1 MLTPFAYQT
10 SAADVIAA
18 SSKAVYNMFDPGLG
32 KSCVALLVA
41 KRKRAKRVLI
51 ICPLSAVYS
60 WKLELEKFWPEHPKL
75 TIINT
80 IGDTQALPRDGVFI
94 VTYGL
99 LSRSIT
105 LVDWIKAA
113 APMDLSILDEAHAL
127 KNASAN
133 RTRAV
138 LSELRLNLGL
148 AHPMSATPAPNHAG
162 ELWPIL
168 RTLRPDL
175 IVNGARKPMS
185 QSEFE
190 DRYCKIQQIRVKTR
204 NGGDRLQ
211 RVIVGSK
218 NVEELRSRLKGFF
231 VRETK
236 ANVLKELPPL
246 GFVTV
251 PVQIPEPERFQ
262 TIGQLI
268 ESGEDDDDVL
278 KHAAMV
284 ANSTRYRE
292 LGFAKAPMVAEYVR
306 DMLDGGVQQVVVWA
320 VHHDVLDYLAKH
332 LLDYGVSRLD
342 GRTTP
347 KDRGAAIENFI
358 EGRTRVFVGQIQA
371 GGTAITLS
379 GGKLPCRDIV
389 FAETSFSPSDNF
401 QAACRIHRIGQRDAV
416 LARFASAAETYDD
429 RIQDIL
435 ARKTKDF
442 TELFEGAI

>member
-10 SAADVIAA
+10 NAANLIAA
-18 SSKAVYNMFDPGLG
+18 SSRAIYNMFEPGLG

-51 ICPLSAVYS
+51 VCPLSAVYS
-60 WKLELEKFWPEHPKL
+60 WKLELAKFWPEHPKL
-75 TIINT
+75 TIINGL
-80 IGDTQALPRDGVFI
+80 GDTQALQRDGVFI

-99 LSRSIT
+99 LSRSIS

-113 APMDLSILDEAHAL
+113 APMDMSILDEAHAL
-127 KNASAN
+127 KNAKAL

-138 LSELRLNLGL
+138 LAELKPNLGL
-148 AHPMSATPAPNHAG
+148 AHPMSATPTPNHAG

-175 IVNGARKPMS
+175 IVNGARRPMS
-185 QSEFE
+185 QAEFE
-190 DRYCKIQQIRVKTR
+190 DRYCKIKQIRVKTR
-204 NGGDRLQ
+204 TGDDRLQ

-218 NVEELRSRLKGFF
+218 NVDELRTRLQGFF
-231 VRETK
+231 IRETK

-246 GFVTV
+246 DFVTV
-251 PVQIPEPERFQ
+251 PIPISEPERFQ

-268 ESGEDDDDVL
+268 ESGVDDDDIL
-278 KHAAMV
+278 EHAAMV

-292 LGFAKAPMVAEYVR
+292 LGFAKASMVAEYVR
-306 DMLDGGVQQVVVWA
+306 DMLDGGVKQVVVWA
-320 VHHDVLDYLAKH
+320 VHHDVLDYLVKH
-332 LLDYGVSRLD
+332 LLDYGVSALD
-342 GRTTP
+342 GRMAS
-347 KDRGAAIENFI
+347 KERAIAIENFV
-358 EGRTRVFVGQIQA
+358 EGHTRVFVGQIQA
-371 GGTAITLS
+371 GGMAITLS

>member
-1 MLTPFAYQT
+1 MLVPFDYQT
-10 SAADVIAA
+10 NAADLIAA
-18 SSKAVYNMFDPGLG
+18 SSKAIYNMFDPGLG

-41 KRKRAKRVLI
+41 KRKRARRVLI
-51 ICPLSAVYS
+51 TCPLSAVYS

-75 TIINT
+75 TIINGL
-80 IGDTQALPRDGVFI
+80 GDTQALQRDGVFI

-99 LSRSIT
+99 LSNSVS
-105 LVDWIKAA
+105 LVEWIKAA
-113 APMDLSILDEAHAL
+113 APMDLSILDEAHLL
-127 KNASAN
+127 KNSSAS

-138 LSELRLNLGL
+138 LAELRPNLGL
-148 AHPMSATPAPNHAG
+148 AHPMSATPTPNHAG

-185 QSEFE
+185 QAEFE
-190 DRYCKIQQIRVKTR
+190 NRYCEIKQVRMKTR
-204 NGGDRLQ
+204 KGDVMRW
-211 RVIVGSK
+211 VIVGSK
-218 NVEELRSRLKGFF
+218 NIEELRSRLKGFF
-231 VRETK
+231 LRETK

-246 GFVTV
+246 DFVTV
-251 PVQIPEPERFQ
+251 PVQISEPERFQ

-268 ESGEDDDDVL
+268 ESGEDDDDIL
-278 KHAAMV
+278 KHAEMM

-320 VHHDVLDYLAKH
+320 VHHDVLDYLVQH
-332 LLDYGVSRLD
+332 LFDYGVSRLD
-342 GRTTP
+342 GRTTL
-347 KDRGAAIENFI
+347 KDRATAIKAFI

>member
-18 SSKAVYNMFDPGLG
+18 SSKAIYNMFDPGLG

-41 KRKRAKRVLI
+41 KRKRARRVLI
-51 ICPLSAVYS
+51 TCPLSAVYS

-75 TIINT
+75 TIINGL
-80 IGDTQALPRDGVFI
+80 GDTQALQRDGVFI

-99 LSRSIT
+99 LSNSVS
-105 LVDWIKAA
+105 LVEWIKAA
-113 APMDLSILDEAHAL
+113 APMDLSILDEAHLL
-127 KNASAN
+127 KNSSAS

-138 LSELRLNLGL
+138 LAELRPNLGL
-148 AHPMSATPAPNHAG
+148 AHPMSATPTPNHAG

-185 QSEFE
+185 QAEFE
-190 DRYCKIQQIRVKTR
+190 NRYCEIKQVRMKTR
-204 NGGDRLQ
+204 KGDVMRW
-211 RVIVGSK
+211 VIVGSK
-218 NVEELRSRLKGFF
+218 NIEELRSRLKGFF
-231 VRETK
+231 LRETK

-246 GFVTV
+246 DFVTV
-251 PVQIPEPERFQ
+251 PVQISEPERFQ

-268 ESGEDDDDVL
+268 ESGEDDNDIL
-278 KHAAMV
+278 KHAEMM

-320 VHHDVLDYLAKH
+320 VHHDVLDYLVQH
-332 LLDYGVSRLD
+332 LFDYGVSRLD
-342 GRTTP
+342 GRTTS
-347 KDRGAAIENFI
+347 KDRGAAIGAFI
-358 EGRTRVFVGQIQA
+358 EGRARVFVGQIQA

-379 GGKLPCRDIV
+379 GGKLPCHDIV